1 MKKKIRAIIKHPHE
15 RIGRIREIP
24 NTLSA
29 LQQTVD
35 GHIETV
41 YLDSGL
47 VMIVNEEGKL
57 RGLPVS
63 FQTQYDTIVGTAVIC
78 GQCGDEFA
86 DCPIS
91 LRTWET
97 TLRAWGNRL

>member
-1 MKKKIRAIIKHPHE
+1 MKAIVKLPHE
-15 RIGRIREIP
+15 RIGHYEDIP

-29 LQQTVD
+29 LQQAVD
-35 GHIETV
+35 GHIEAV
-41 YLDSGL
+41 YLDRGL
-47 VMIVNEEGKL
+47 VMLVNEEGKL

-63 FQTQYDTIVGTAVIC
+63 FQTEYDTIVGTAIIC

-86 DCPIS
+86 DVPIN

>member
-1 MKKKIRAIIKHPHE
+1 MKVIIKRPDEPVGHVQT
-15 RIGRIREIP
+15 IP
-24 NTLSA
+24 NDLKA
-29 LQQTVD
+29 LQKIVD

-86 DCPIS
+86 DVPIT
-91 LRTWET
+91 LRTWESI
-97 TLRAWGNRL
+97 LKAWGNRL

>member
-1 MKKKIRAIIKHPHE
+1 MKTIVKLPHE
-15 RIGRIREIP
+15 RIGHYEDIP
-24 NTLSA
+24 NELSA
-29 LQQTVD
+29 LQQAVD
-35 GHIETV
+35 GHIEAV

-57 RGLPVS
+57 RGLPRS

-86 DCPIS
+86 DVPIT

-97 TLRAWGNRL
+97 TLRT

>member
-1 MKKKIRAIIKHPHE
+1 MKKKIRVIIKHPHE
-15 RIGRIREIP
+15 RIGRIKEIP

-29 LQQTVD
+29 LQQAVD

-86 DCPIS
+86 DVPIT
-91 LRTWET
+91 LKTWET

>member
-1 MKKKIRAIIKHPHE
+1 MKVIVKHPHE
-15 RIGRIREIP
+15 RIGHYAEIP
-24 NTLSA
+24 NDLKA
-29 LQQTVD
+29 LQQNVD
-35 GHIETV
+35 GRIETV
-41 YLDSGL
+41 YLDEGVVL
-47 VMIVNEEGKL
+47 IVNEEGKL
-57 RGLPVS
+57 RGLPAS

-86 DCPIS
+86 DVPIT

>member
-1 MKKKIRAIIKHPHE
+1 MKVIIKHPHE

-63 FQTQYDTIVGTAVIC
+63 FRTQYDTIVGTAVIC

-86 DCPIS
+86 DVPIT
-91 LRTWET
+91 LRTWESV
-97 TLRAWGNRL
+97 LKAWGNRL